1 MLRKTL
7 VSGAILLRLF
17 PFSNFGGKHGL
28 FSLRLVVRSATLI
41 VCLGLIAIAA
51 TLLWQARERSL
62 RLAES
67 TTRNLVGM
75 LTQHTERTFDSVDML
90 LKIVARELGPRPED
104 PVKRSD
110 LAANLAKLAQDL
122 PHVMS
127 VRMLDPDDG
136 EPLFEFFRTAT
147 TGRGADADALLVHKA
162 NRYLGLHIGRP
173 YLDRQSQTWVVGV
186 SRRISGQEGIPG
198 RVVVALLNLEYL
210 NSFYAS
216 IAMGE
221 KGSISII
228 RGDGIMIARHPFD
241 PSFIGKDVSKALQA
255 STGNRNEGN
264 YDLRAPTDNVKRT
277 YAFKKMARMPIV
289 ITAGIS
295 ERAVLAEW
303 REEATRGMSIVLAA
317 VLVLLAL
324 GEILA
329 RVAGYRE
336 KAERKLIHAAS
347 NDALTDL
354 PNRTEFQR
362 RLECALREAPE
373 SLCVLF
379 IDLDEFKT
387 INDTLGH
394 DAGDSLLVAAARRLA
409 ATTTDTGFLARLGG
423 DEFAVAIRGTPDLAR
438 QTARTILATLR
449 QPFDHNGQTVMT
461 AGSIGIALF
470 PEHGRSASD
479 LLKNADI
486 ALYSAKANGRARYA
500 VFETGMRT
508 EIEERIA
515 LHEDV
520 KYGVQRNL
528 FVPFYQPQISI
539 RTGQIQ
545 GFEAL
550 ARWRHPERGLLGPS
564 VFGSAFDSH
573 ELAIAIGRK
582 LFRQVLADTR
592 RWIDDGLPFG
602 RVAVNASAAE
612 LDHPDYASW
621 MLNEIAARAVP
632 PEVVEVEVTEGVLF
646 GKTLDRV
653 QANLLLLHRAGI
665 RIALDDFGTGYASL
679 THLKQ
684 FPISVLKIDRS
695 FVHNVE
701 NDHADASIIRA
712 VIDMAR
718 SLKME
723 VVAEGVERPYQVDFL
738 KKTGCTGAQGYLFAK
753 PMTASRVPH
762 FIQQRQLEAGPSALE
777 ARA

>member
-1 MLRKTL
+1 M
-7 VSGAILLRLF
+7 LLRLF
-17 PFSNFGGKHGL
+17 NFSGFGRKRGL
-28 FSLRLVVRSATLI
+28 FSLRLIVRTATVV
-41 VCLGLIAIAA
+41 VCIGLVAIAA
-51 TLLWQARERSL
+51 TLLSQARERSL
-62 RLAES
+62 KLAES

-110 LAANLAKLAQDL
+110 LSANLAKLAQDL

-136 EPLFEFFRTAT
+136 EPLFEFFRTTAT
-147 TGRGADADALLVHKA
+147 GHGADADALQVHKA
-162 NRYLGLHIGRP
+162 NRYLGLYVGKP
-173 YLDRQSQTWVVGV
+173 YLDRQSQTWLVGV
-186 SRRISGQEGIPG
+186 SRRISGQEGVPG

-216 IAMGE
+216 IAMGDA
-221 KGSISII
+221 GSISII
-228 RGDGIMIARHPFD
+228 RDDGIMIARRPFD
-241 PSFIGKDVSKALQA
+241 PSYIGKDVSKALHA

-264 YDLRAPTDNVKRT
+264 YNLRAPTDNMARI
-277 YAFKKMARMPIV
+277 YAFRKLVRTPVV
-289 ITAGIS
+289 ITAGLS
-295 ERAVLAEW
+295 EQAVLAEW

-317 VLVLLAL
+317 VLILLVL

-336 KAERKLIHAAS
+336 KAERELIHAAS

-354 PNRTEFQR
+354 ANRAEFQR
-362 RLECALREAPE
+362 RLETTLREAPE
-373 SLCVLF
+373 FLCVLF

-394 DAGDSLLVAAARRLA
+394 DAGDSLLIAAARRLA
-409 ATTTDTGFLARLGG
+409 AIATDIGFLARLGG
-423 DEFAVAIRGTPDLAR
+423 DEFAIAVRGTPDLACE
-438 QTARTILATLR
+438 TAQRVLATLSR
-449 QPFDHNGQTVMT
+449 PFDHNGQTVMT
-461 AGSIGIALF
+461 AGSIGIAVF
-470 PEHGRSASD
+470 PDHGSSASD

-500 VFETGMRT
+500 VFETSMRT
-508 EIEERIA
+508 EIEQRIA

-520 KYGVQRNL
+520 KRGMQQDL
-528 FVPFYQPQISI
+528 FVPHYQPQISI
-539 RTGQIQ
+539 RTGLIQ

-550 ARWRHPERGLLGPS
+550 ARWRHPERGLLSPA
-564 VFGSAFDSH
+564 VFGSAFDNH
-573 ELAIAIGRK
+573 ELAIAMGRK
-582 LFRQVLADTR
+582 LFLQILADTR
-592 RWIDDGLPFG
+592 QWIDTGLPFG

-621 MLNEIAARAVP
+621 MLKEMAAYAVP
-632 PEVVEVEVTEGVLF
+632 PDVLEVEVTEGVLF
-646 GKTLDRV
+646 GKTIDRV

-695 FVHNVE
+695 FVNNVE
-701 NDHADASIIRA
+701 NNGVDTSIVRA

-718 SLKME
+718 GLKME

-753 PMTASRVPH
+753 PMPASRVSH
-762 FIQQRQLEAGPSALE
+762 FIQQRLLEAGPSALE

>member
-1 MLRKTL
+1 MR
-7 VSGAILLRLF
+7 LLNF
-17 PFSNFGGKHGL
+17 FSFDGKHGL
-28 FSLRLVVRSATLI
+28 FSLRLVVRTATLV
-41 VCLGLIAIAA
+41 VCFGLIAIAA

-62 RLAES
+62 KLAES
-67 TTRNLVGM
+67 TTRNLVGI

-90 LKIVARELGPRPED
+90 LKIVSRELGPQPDD

-110 LAANLAKLAQDL
+110 LSANLAKLAQDL

-127 VRMLDPDDG
+127 VRMLDPNDG
-136 EPLFEFFRTAT
+136 EPLFEFFRTTA
-147 TGRGADADALLVHKA
+147 TGRGADADALQVHKA
-162 NRYLGLHIGRP
+162 NRYLGLYIGHP
-173 YLDRQSQTWVVGV
+173 YLDQKSQTWVVGI
-186 SRRISGQEGIPG
+186 SRRISGQEGVPG

-221 KGSISII
+221 AGSISII
-228 RGDGIMIARHPFD
+228 RNDGIMIARRPFD
-241 PSFIGKDVSKALQA
+241 PSYIGKDVSKALQA
-255 STGNRNEGN
+255 STRGQNEGN
-264 YDLRAPTDNVKRT
+264 YKLRAVTDNVSRI
-277 YAFKKMARMPIV
+277 YAFQNLVRTPVV
-289 ITAGIS
+289 ITVGLS
-295 ERAVLAEW
+295 EQAVLAEW

-317 VLVLLAL
+317 VFILLVL
-324 GEILA
+324 GEMLA

-336 KAERKLIHAAS
+336 KAERQLIHAAS
-347 NDALTDL
+347 NDALTGL
-354 PNRTEFQR
+354 ANRAEFQR
-362 RLECALREAPE
+362 RLESALEEAPK

-394 DAGDSLLVAAARRLA
+394 DAGDFLLIAAARRLA
-409 ATTTDTGFLARLGG
+409 AIATDVGFLARLGG
-423 DEFAVAIRGTPDLAR
+423 DEFAITVRGAPDLAR
-438 QTARTILATLR
+438 QTAQNVLAALSR
-449 QPFDHNGQTVMT
+449 PFDHNGQSVIT
-461 AGSIGIALF
+461 AGSIGIAVF
-470 PEHGRSASD
+470 PNHGRSASD

-500 VFETGMRT
+500 VFETSMRT
-508 EIEERIA
+508 EMEKRIA

-520 KYGVQRNL
+520 KSGMRQDL
-528 FVPFYQPQISI
+528 FVPYYQPQISI
-539 RTGQIQ
+539 RTGLIQ

-550 ARWRHPERGLLGPS
+550 ARWRHPEHGLLGPS
-564 VFGSAFDSH
+564 VFGSAFDNH

-582 LFRQVLADTR
+582 LFRQVLADMR
-592 RWIDDGLPFG
+592 QWADAGLPFG
-602 RVAVNASAAE
+602 RVAINASAAE
-612 LDHPDYASW
+612 LDQPDYASW
-621 MLNEIAARAVP
+621 MLNEMAAHSVP
-632 PEVVEVEVTEGVLF
+632 PEAVEVEVTEGVLF
-646 GKTLDRV
+646 GKTVDRV

-695 FVHNVE
+695 FVNNVE
-701 NDHADASIIRA
+701 NNGADTSIVRA

-718 SLKME
+718 GLKME

-738 KKTGCTGAQGYLFAK
+738 KKTGCTSAQGYLYAK
-753 PMTASRVPH
+753 PMPASRVPH
-762 FIQQRQLEAGPSALE
+762 FFQQRWLEAGPAALG